1 MTWTPER
8 VEMLTRLWATGLPT
22 AQIGKEL
29 GITKN
34 AVVGKAHRLGLP
46 ERQSPI
52 GVAPKKTAKV
62 VEMTAHCCRWP
73 EGHPGEPGFHFCGK
87 PIMAGKPYCPEHV
100 ARAYHRPSRRE
111 DAA

>member
-8 VEMLTRLWATGLPT
+8 VDLLAQLWSSGMPT

-52 GVAPKKTAKV
+52 AAAKKESKV
-62 VEMTAHCCRWP
+62 VELTAHSCRWP

-87 PIMAGKPYCPEHV
+87 QVQSGKPYCPEHV
-100 ARAYHRPSRRE
+100 ARAYHRPTRRE

>member
-8 VEMLTRLWATGLPT
+8 VDLLTRLWSSGLPT

-34 AVVGKAHRLGLP
+34 AVVGKAHRMGLP
-46 ERQSPI
+46 ERVSPI
-52 GVAPKKTAKV
+52 AKKPTAKV
-62 VEMTAHCCRWP
+62 VELTAHSCRWP
-73 EGHPGEPGFHFCGK
+73 EGHPGETGFHFCGK
-87 PIMAGKPYCPEHV
+87 PIIPGKPYCGEHA
-100 ARAYHRPSRRE
+100 ARAYHRPGRRE